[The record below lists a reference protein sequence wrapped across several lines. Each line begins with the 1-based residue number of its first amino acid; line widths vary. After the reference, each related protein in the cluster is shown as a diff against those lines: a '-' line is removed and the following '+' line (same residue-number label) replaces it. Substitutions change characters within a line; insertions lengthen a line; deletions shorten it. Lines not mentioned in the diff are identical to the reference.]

1 MAGGVAQLRLKNIGL
16 DGVTCCFY
24 CILEFKAFLS
34 RLLELKQDNLDLIGF
49 YQLNN

>member
-1 MAGGVAQLRLKNIGL
+1 MAGGAAQLRLKNIGL

-34 RLLELKQDNLDLIGF
+34 QLLELKQESRDLIGS
-49 YQLNN
+49 Y